1 MTRSVVLLALLGS
14 VAGADPVPA
23 PAAAP
28 GAAAHPLFTARAA
41 RRATVRPTA
50 AVSLAST
57 LDADVTLTSL
67 AAGVLLADGLVG
79 VGLAV
84 HDLRSRRPGPDASE
98 SAQVVT
104 LRAGL
109 DWPLDP
115 AHALSLPVYAQLGA
129 GPDQASYLGADAGL
143 AIHAG
148 RLALAV
154 SVGLLRTSLHVIDD
168 PVPVAAVTLS
178 WGTP

>member
-1 MTRSVVLLALLGS
+1 MTRGVIVLLLLTS
-14 VAGADPVPA
+14 VASADPA
-23 PAAAP
+23 P
-28 GAAAHPLFTARAA
+28 AAHPLFTARAA
-41 RRATVRPTA
+41 RRASYRPGL
-50 AVSLAST
+50 AVSVAST
-57 LDADVTLTSL
+57 IDGDATLTSL
-67 AAGVLLADGLVG
+67 AAGVLLADGLVD

-84 HDLRSRRPGPDASE
+84 HDLRSRHPGPDASE

-115 AHALSLPVYAQLGA
+115 AHALSLPVHAQLGA
-129 GPDQASYLGADAGL
+129 GPDDASYLGADAGV

-154 SVGLLRTSLHVIDD
+154 SIGLVRTSLHVIDD
-168 PVPVAAVTLS
+168 PVPIVAVTLS
-178 WGTP
+178 WGAP

>member
-1 MTRSVVLLALLGS
+1 MIRSLLMLALLG
-14 VAGADPVPA
+14 AIARAEPA

-28 GAAAHPLFTARAA
+28 AATHPLFTARAA
-41 RRATVRPTA
+41 RRASVRATA
-50 AVSLAST
+50 SVAVATT

-67 AAGVLLADGLVG
+67 AGGVLLADGLID

-115 AHALSLPVYAQLGA
+115 AHALSLPVHAQLGA
-129 GPDQASYLGADAGL
+129 GPDDASYLGADAGL

-148 RLALAV
+148 RLALTV
-154 SVGLLRTSLHVIDD
+154 SIGLMRTSLHVIDD
-168 PVPVAAVTLS
+168 PVPVAAVSLS
-178 WGTP
+178 WGAP

>member
-1 MTRSVVLLALLGS
+1 MIRGVLVLVLLTS
-14 VAGADPVPA
+14 MAGADPAPA
-23 PAAAP
+23 PA
-28 GAAAHPLFTARAA
+28 GHPLFTARAA
-41 RRATVRPTA
+41 RRASYRPSL
-50 AVSLAST
+50 AVSVASS
-57 LDADVTLTSL
+57 LDADATLTSL
-67 AAGVLLADGLVG
+67 AAGVLLADGLID

-115 AHALSLPVYAQLGA
+115 AHALSLPIHAQLGA
-129 GPDQASYLGADAGL
+129 GPDDASYLGADAGL

-154 SVGLLRTSLHVIDD
+154 SMGFMRTSLHVIDD
-168 PVPVAAVTLS
+168 PVAVAAVTLS
-178 WGTP
+178 WGAP